1 MLNRIPRHLPDL
13 PTMLEDIG
21 NPKTEALARALGV
34 SPSTARRWIAAG
46 SAPTPVMQAIFWL
59 TSWGQHAVHCEAH
72 NAAIM
77 HASMTRLLRIEL
89 AEMAERLR
97 RIEGIADFG
106 SANDPAEAIRQ
117 LQRAVAPIH
126 ADETTLPLPLGTGSG
141 ETDQS
146 NQLEAPE
153 EPVARHG

>member
-13 PTMLEDIG
+13 STMLEDIG

-59 TSWGQHAVHCEAH
+59 TSWGQNAVHCEAH

-89 AEMAERLR
+89 AEMTARLQH
-97 RIEGIADFG
+97 IEGLADFG

-117 LQRAVAPIH
+117 VQRAVSPRSVDA
-126 ADETTLPLPLGTGSG
+126 LPLPLPLDTPSG
-141 ETDQS
+141 ETNQA

-153 EPVARHG
+153 EPAARHG